1 MGIDWSKYIFN
12 ISLIIKNNPNTEDE
26 FSSGT
31 YKLDFEKSYYTITNG
46 YMIIESHNKDTKSV
60 IGQTFELKS
69 IKSYK
74 IWQ

>member
-1 MGIDWSKYIFN
+1 MAIN
-12 ISLIIKNNPNTEDE
+12 IEYKNLYNITLIIKNDPYDDD

-31 YKLDFEKSYYTITNG
+31 YKLDFENSSYNINNG
-46 YMIIESHNKDTKSV
+46 YMIIETIKDDSIV
-60 IGQTFELKS
+60 GQLFELKS